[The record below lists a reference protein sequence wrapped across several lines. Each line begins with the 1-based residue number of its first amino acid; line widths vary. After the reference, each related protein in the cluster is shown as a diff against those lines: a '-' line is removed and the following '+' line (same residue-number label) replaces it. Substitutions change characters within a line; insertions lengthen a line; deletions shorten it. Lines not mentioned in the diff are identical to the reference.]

1 MLPLRVFGILWDICW
16 GCVVRRLRLVAIALT
31 CMSLWS
37 GASVSAAEEQ
47 AAELP
52 PPFTV
57 AGKMSHAVQKY
68 SGLTFLANA
77 LTSALATAAVSSY
90 VRGAAGVKVRSYNA
104 SDLWQGEFRSIE
116 IKLKRGKM
124 HGVPIGSVRLRT
136 TTPFKV
142 SYLPWRKTKRGLTTP
157 VLVAVEGDISEQ
169 LVSKALRSK
178 SVSENLRFLKL
189 DLPGLG
195 EQRLQILQPRVRV
208 LGDKV
213 EVKAHLITAGG
224 APDTGIDLVI
234 NGKPVLE
241 KERFII
247 LKDIQIESSDIRD
260 PSEFAVFVEELL
272 NPLIDF
278 GRMDRETHAFRLT
291 ELSVKNDRVHFAGRL
306 LLAPRPKPKQAEP
319 MKNS

>member
-1 MLPLRVFGILWDICW
+1 MVRGSRLAALALMSASFFSAIPLW
-16 GCVVRRLRLVAIALT
+16 
-31 CMSLWS
+31 
-37 GASVSAAEEQ
+37 AADQEP
-47 AAELP
+47 AELP
-52 PPFTV
+52 PPFGV
-57 AGKMSHAVQKY
+57 AGKMSHAVQKF
-68 SGLTFLANA
+68 SGLTFLNNA
-77 LTSALATAAVSSY
+77 LSSAFASVALSTY
-90 VRGAAGVKVRSYNA
+90 VHGLAGVKVRSYNA
-104 SDLWQGEFRSIE
+104 SDLWQGEFRTVE

-142 SYLPWRKTKRGLTTP
+142 SYLPWRKSKAGLTTP

-169 LVSKALRSK
+169 LVSRALRSK
-178 SVSENLRFLKL
+178 SVVENLRFLKL

-195 EQRLQILQPRVRV
+195 EQRLRILEPRVDV

-234 NGKPVLE
+234 NAKPVLE

-247 LKDIQIESSDIRD
+247 LKDIQIGSADIRE
-260 PSEFAVFVEELL
+260 PGQFASFVEELL

-306 LLAPRPKPKQAEP
+306 LLAPKRRPKPAEP